1 MPKRDQDVTD
11 AGDSIVRFE
20 EWLDTGEPGILDA
33 IETYNEVD
41 CLSTVELH
49 RWLLDRRTEAQEQF
63 GGGDPVAASFR
74 ATRGL
79 AGGRGGAG

>member
-63 GGGDPVAASFR
+63 GVAIPWRPASEPHEASPE
-74 ATRGL
+74 ATAVLG
-79 AGGRGGAG
+79 